1 MRILT
6 LSDEKDNMTRK
17 RLVFAIR
24 VILTISILALLIR
37 AIGWQRIRPALEE
50 TQIRWLF
57 VMYFVTLCAVIANA
71 SMIRF
76 LLARVHLRVT
86 LRRVMLANAL
96 STFYTLIL
104 PSDVLAGIAKWADLS
119 AATGDK
125 SRVLSSLVFSKI
137 ALALPPLVIGTAALA
152 LQNPL
157 ESIRLPV
164 AAGFLTVVII
174 VGSAMILNPNTG
186 RVFDRI
192 VLRLSRVA
200 PRFIQTRIQSVLT
213 ALNGIRGLTVSDH
226 LTVYALSLCA
236 FALGIAGFASA
247 AAAAGVVIPV
257 TTLLWVSMIL
267 FVTRLLPITLSN
279 LGIREGVVIA
289 SFGLFGVAPAP
300 ALLVGLILFTN
311 TIVIA
316 FFGAAYQLAVANGWV
331 EWRPSQ

>member
-1 MRILT
+1 MRVCG
-6 LSDEKDNMTRK
+6 EKDKMAQK
-17 RLVFAIR
+17 HLVFAIR
-24 VILTISILALLIR
+24 IVLTVLILALLIR

-50 TQIRWLF
+50 TQFRWLF
-57 VMYFVTLCAVIANA
+57 VMYFMSLCAMIANA
-71 SMIRF
+71 SMTRS

-104 PSDVLAGIAKWADLS
+104 PGDVLAGIAKWADLS

-125 SRVLSSLVFSKI
+125 PRVLSTLVFSKI

-157 ESIRLPV
+157 ESIRLPI
-164 AAGFLTVVII
+164 AAGVLTVAIV
-174 VGSAMILNPNTG
+174 VGSALLLNPKTG
-186 RVFDRI
+186 RVFDDI
-192 VLRLSRVA
+192 VLRLARIT
-200 PRFIQTRIQSVLT
+200 PQFIQTRIQSVLT
-213 ALNGIRGLTVSDH
+213 ALNEFRGLRISDH
-226 LTVYALSLCA
+226 LIVYSLSLCA
-236 FALGIAGFASA
+236 FFLGIAGFASA

-257 TTLLWVSMIL
+257 ATLLWVAMIL

-289 SFGLFGVAPAP
+289 SFGLFGVAPAS

-316 FFGAAYQLAVANGWV
+316 FFGAAYQMAVANGWV